1 MAEFMTGMKRT
12 DYCGDLR
19 IGDVGREVTVCGW
32 VQRCRDLGQLIF
44 IDLRDRTGI
53 VQLAFNDKQTKKF
66 LIRHFHAEVNLFLP
80 QRALFAKEVQRT
92 AKSPQAISRLL

>member
-32 VQRCRDLGQLIF
+32 YSVAVTSVSSFSLTCVTAQ
-44 IDLRDRTGI
+44 
-53 VQLAFNDKQTKKF
+53 
-66 LIRHFHAEVNLFLP
+66 
-80 QRALFAKEVQRT
+80 ALFSCIQ
-92 AKSPQAISRLL
+92 

>member
-32 VQRCRDLGQLIF
+32 VQRCRDLGQ
-44 IDLRDRTGI
+44 
-53 VQLAFNDKQTKKF
+53 A
-66 LIRHFHAEVNLFLP
+66 HFH
-80 QRALFAKEVQRT
+80 
-92 AKSPQAISRLL
+92 

>member
-32 VQRCRDLGQLIF
+32 VCLLYTSPSPRD
-44 IDLRDRTGI
+44 
-53 VQLAFNDKQTKKF
+53 
-66 LIRHFHAEVNLFLP
+66 
-80 QRALFAKEVQRT
+80 
-92 AKSPQAISRLL
+92 S

>member
-44 IDLRDRTGI
+44 MTAQVLFSLHSMT
-53 VQLAFNDKQTKKF
+53 KQTKKF

-80 QRALFAKEVQRT
+80 QRVLFAKEVQKT